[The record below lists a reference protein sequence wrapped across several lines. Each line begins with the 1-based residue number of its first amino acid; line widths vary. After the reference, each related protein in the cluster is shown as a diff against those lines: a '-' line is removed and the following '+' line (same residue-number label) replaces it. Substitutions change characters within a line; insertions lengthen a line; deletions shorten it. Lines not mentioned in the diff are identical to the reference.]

1 MSNEIEMNAGQ
12 EGTPAPLDNG
22 SGIAALSPQS
32 VLEPAAEAPSQP
44 AAAPAEAPGP
54 AAGQNRPAKP
64 VRGPVRR
71 FIRSVASH
79 LVFAAIVTTAVVGYL
94 YQREILNRV
103 GDTLCTE
110 DRLGGYMTKA
120 ARPSALLPSG
130 GEQTAAPSVPVA
142 AAPAITLSQPQPP
155 AQSEPAPQ
163 PVLEQ
168 HASVSAPQ
176 PGAEPEPAAE
186 NVSTTAAPV
195 TPAPVPPAPVQ
206 AAEPPALLLRRLPR
220 PARRSARTRSYRN
233 GRQRA
238 KLIPRIS
245 RKLPIYIGSSL
256 QSTRT
261 MPACGANTGM
271 CSMRWDA
278 RRKRQSNITK
288 PLYSSSKALS
298 LSLAPAWRR
307 LSRAWIPRSA
317 EYFGRRSLSLALIRQ
332 NSLGQSSEMD
342 GGRLQQC
349 AA

>member
-1 MSNEIEMNAGQ
+1 MNAGQ

-195 TPAPVPPAPVQ
+195 TPAPVPPAPVPAGSGAASPVTATVASASPPVSPDTLVSEWQ
-206 AAEPPALLLRRLPR
+206 AARQAYSAHKPEAPDIYRELVAKYPDNASLRGEYGNVLYALGRSKEAAEQYYEAALQQLKGPQPELGACMEEVIARLDPALGGILREKIAQPC
-220 PARRSARTRSYRN
+220 PYK
-233 GRQRA
+233 A
-238 KLIPRIS
+238 K
-245 RKLPIYIGSSL
+245 
-256 QSTRT
+256 
-261 MPACGANTGM
+261 
-271 CSMRWDA
+271 
-278 RRKRQSNITK
+278 
-288 PLYSSSKALS
+288 
-298 LSLAPAWRR
+298 
-307 LSRAWIPRSA
+307 
-317 EYFGRRSLSLALIRQ
+317 
-332 NSLGQSSEMD
+332 
-342 GGRLQQC
+342 
-349 AA
+349 